1 MSSMSCVIE
10 MHVYCGWYWS
20 EDVKEITW
28 RCDISMWTYSHCAK
42 IQFTFLLTLCVLH
55 LDLFFMSCCF
65 PHSPTLL
72 FHSSRIYRG
81 KELELSLTSFQPSFN
96 DYAGTRVTWWTHLL
110 RTHYCHES
118 HRLFPNMC
126 EVLWESKSWGP
137 HPALP
142 MRTAI
147 TKSYWILS
155 KSLSNQSFSI
165 KQNIFTPE
173 SQKYPANWT
182 PPFIM
187 YSHPLPPCP
196 HNLSSTHHAGV
207 ILTKI

>member
-1 MSSMSCVIE
+1 
-10 MHVYCGWYWS
+10 
-20 EDVKEITW
+20 
-28 RCDISMWTYSHCAK
+28 MWTYSHCAK

-65 PHSPTLL
+65 PHCPTLL

-96 DYAGTRVTWWTHLL
+96 DCAGTRVTWWTHLL
-110 RTHYCHES
+110 WTHYCYES
-118 HRLFPNMC
+118 HRLFPNVWSAVG
-126 EVLWESKSWGP
+126 EQKLRSSPLLFPWE
-137 HPALP
+137 LP
-142 MRTAI
+142 I
-147 TKSYWILS
+147 TKSYWMLS

-165 KQNIFTPE
+165 KQNILTPE

-182 PPFIM
+182 LPFIM
-187 YSHPLPPCP
+187 YSHPLPPWL

-207 ILTKI
+207 ILTQT